1 MSDKYAALCQE
12 ISNSAIGSRDHLRK
26 IALQLLDEIAERE
39 AEREA
44 DKARIEE
51 LTHNHRVHAAKL
63 ISERGL
69 LKQRIAELES
79 RKVTVNLPP
88 EVQSSNIPF
97 AADGANAMRKE
108 MIKALT
114 EACAAAGITL
124 ETGERS

>member
-1 MSDKYAALCQE
+1 MSDKYAALRQE

-44 DKARIEE
+44 DKARI
-51 LTHNHRVHAAKL
+51 
-63 ISERGL
+63 
-69 LKQRIAELES
+69 AELERFNAGLAQES
-79 RKVTVNLPP
+79 FEYQQRMAELEARTLTIKLPP

-108 MIKALT
+108 VINVLT
-114 EACAAAGITL
+114 KACAAAGISL
-124 ETGERS
+124 KIEGE